1 MVTQARVE
9 AAAGRLRLNGPV
21 AFGFGAVFV
30 IVGLAGFFVSGSHHA
45 VGADG
50 GKLLGLFQVN
60 VLHNVVHVA
69 AGAGLVAAGILGSRQ
84 AKIAN
89 TVVGAGYLALFLI
102 GLFIVD
108 TGANVIA
115 LNGADNAVHLV
126 LGLALIA
133 VGLGADRRPG

>member
-1 MVTQARVE
+1 
-9 AAAGRLRLNGPV
+9 
-21 AFGFGAVFV
+21 
-30 IVGLAGFFVSGSHHA
+30 
-45 VGADG
+45 
-50 GKLLGLFQVN
+50 
-60 VLHNVVHVA
+60 VVHVA

-115 LNGADNAVHLV
+115 LNGADNALHLV

-133 VGLGADRRPG
+133 LGLGADRRPG